1 VKRTSLRAVLA
12 RRLREIA
19 TERGVALTHV
29 ADRAGIGRS
38 HLWRLLNADASAT
51 LDAVDKIA
59 SALDVD
65 PIQLLTDRLAAPRAE
80 RAAAETRGRRP
91 KRN

>member
-1 VKRTSLRAVLA
+1 LA
-12 RRLREIA
+12 RRLREVA
-19 TERGVALTHV
+19 AEQGVALTHV

-65 PIQLLTDRLAAPRAE
+65 PIQLLTDRSAHPQSRAPRMQH
-80 RAAAETRGRRP
+80 AADTP
-91 KRN
+91 KRRRT